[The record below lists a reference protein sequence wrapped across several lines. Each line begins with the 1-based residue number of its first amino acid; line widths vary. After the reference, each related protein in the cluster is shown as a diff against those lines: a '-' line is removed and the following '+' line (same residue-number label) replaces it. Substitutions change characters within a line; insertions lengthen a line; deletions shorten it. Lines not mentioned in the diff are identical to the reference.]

1 MILRDLPVLASW
13 SGGKDSCL
21 ALWRAVQAGAEPRAL
36 LTMLDEAGGRSRSH
50 GVRPEVLALQA
61 RAMDLPQ
68 RLGRAS
74 WDDYREVF
82 IGQLRAAV
90 AEDGVEAVVFG
101 DIDLD
106 GHREWEESV
115 CVEAGLAAVLPLW
128 RQPRA
133 ELAREFV
140 AAGFV
145 ARVVM
150 VNTALTDE
158 KWLGR
163 TFDQRLIEDMMA
175 DGVDPCGEAGE
186 FHTLVLDGPLFKR
199 PLALRDG
206 AVARLGEYRALDLL
220 PA

>member
-21 ALWRAVQAGAEPRAL
+21 ALWRAVRAGARPQAL
-36 LTMLDEAGGRSRSH
+36 LTMLDETGDRSRSH

-61 RAMDLPQ
+61 HAMGLPQ

-74 WDDYREVF
+74 WNGYREVF
-82 IGQLRAAV
+82 VEQLRAA
-90 AEDGVEAVVFG
+90 ADDGIRAVVFG

-106 GHREWEESV
+106 AHREWEEAV
-115 CVEAGLAAVLPLW
+115 CAEAGLDAILPLW
-128 RQPRA
+128 QEARVD
-133 ELAREFV
+133 LVREFV
-140 AAGFV
+140 DAGFS
-145 ARVVM
+145 ARIVM
-150 VNTALTDE
+150 VNTALVDE

-163 TFDQRLIEDMMA
+163 TLDHPLIEDMLA
-175 DGVDPCGEAGE
+175 EGVDPCGEAGE
-186 FHTLVLDGPLFKR
+186 FHTLVVDGPLFNK

-206 AVARLGEYRALDLL
+206 EAAKLGEYRALDLL

>member
-1 MILRDLPVLASW
+1 MSLAGVPALASW

-21 ALWRAVQAGAEPRAL
+21 ALWRAVRAGVKPVAL
-36 LTMLDEAGGRSRSH
+36 LTMLDEGGERSRSH

-61 RAMDLPQ
+61 EALGLPQ

-74 WDDYREVF
+74 WSGYREVF
-82 IGQLRAAV
+82 VAQLRAA
-90 AEDGVEAVVFG
+90 AADGCQAAVFG

-106 GHREWEESV
+106 AHREWEEQV
-115 CVEAGLAAVLPLW
+115 CAEAGLQAILPLW
-128 RQPRA
+128 QEARA

-145 ARVVM
+145 ARIVM
-150 VNTALTDE
+150 VNTKLIDE

-163 TFDQRLIEDMMA
+163 VFDAALIDEMLA
-175 DGVDPCGEAGE
+175 EGVDPCGEAGE
-186 FHTLVLDGPLFKR
+186 FHTLVVDGPLFNK
-199 PLALRDG
+199 PLSLRDG
-206 AVARLGEYRALDLL
+206 DVAKLGEYRALDLL